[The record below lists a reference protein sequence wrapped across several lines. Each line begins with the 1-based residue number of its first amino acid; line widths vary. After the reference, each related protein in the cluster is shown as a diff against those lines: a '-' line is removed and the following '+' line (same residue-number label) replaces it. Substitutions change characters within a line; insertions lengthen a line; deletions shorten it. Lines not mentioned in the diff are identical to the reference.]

1 MFPKITDAHD
11 DDDEED
17 DDPECLAQTMMEI
30 DYDTVVDDEDV
41 VDEFCVFKD
50 TLHAIELSDREWFA
64 VLTSGLTP
72 ELTQKT
78 QQLFACAEQ
87 RRAAMEAQQREKQ
100 GGYSF
105 TTSMMSVPQNFS
117 FTTS

>member
-1 MFPKITDAHD
+1 MNAISTNDLFAFVFVVHGCYVDMPPKITDAD

-50 TLHAIELSDREWFA
+50 TLHGEKS
-64 VLTSGLTP
+64 VGLCVSLP
-72 ELTQKT
+72 PLD
-78 QQLFACAEQ
+78 LFLINCW
-87 RRAAMEAQQREKQ
+87 
-100 GGYSF
+100 
-105 TTSMMSVPQNFS
+105 
-117 FTTS
+117 